1 MRDEESL
8 NCFLCRLNQMVKIVK
23 TNMVSTTKT
32 TTTAIPAPMAANEL
46 LLLSVVAEETINIIH
61 MM

>member
-1 MRDEESL
+1 
-8 NCFLCRLNQMVKIVK
+8 MVKIVK